1 MIFFQ
6 LSRQH
11 LLKIFGKHYYKD
23 EFQIH
28 DVRCDVAYKGIIQP

>member
-1 MIFFQ
+1 MIFLQ
-6 LSRQH
+6 LSRQPYQ
-11 LLKIFGKHYYKD
+11 IFGKHYYED